1 MNTSDAATPRVVIT
15 GFGVFSPIGI
25 GRDEFQ
31 RAVLGGESG
40 VGVIELMDY
49 SGMPGNVA
57 AEVPTFTLA
66 TARKEFL
73 KPQRKS
79 VKVMCRAIQLGVASA
94 MLALE
99 DSSLDPETIDHSR
112 LGVEFGADQMFSHPE
127 SLFRAASMAAE
138 GDDHVFKLA
147 RWGETGI
154 QGMEPLW
161 LLKYLPNMPAC
172 HIGIAADARG
182 PNNSL
187 TQAEASGNLAIGEA
201 YRLMTRGSADIMIT
215 GSTSSRLHPIKC
227 VHAAMWEE
235 LAEETGDPATWYRPF
250 DLRRSGQVIGE
261 GACSLILETE
271 VHARARGA
279 KVFGTILGAGSSCV
293 ADRPGTPNQRLA
305 IANALRAAL
314 VDASI
319 QPGDVGH
326 IHAHGLGT
334 RQADIQEAAAIRDV
348 FGDAAD
354 HIPVTAMK
362 SAMGNSGAGGGTLEL
377 AASLLALE
385 KGVVPRTL
393 NYEQPDPEC
402 PIDVV
407 HGEPRQVSN
416 SIVVNI
422 SATSNGQASVLIAS
436 AQSQSA

>member
-1 MNTSDAATPRVVIT
+1 MNTSDAVVPRVVIT
-15 GFGVFSPIGI
+15 GLGVFSPIGI

-31 RAVLGGESG
+31 QAVLAGESG
-40 VGVIELMDY
+40 VGVLELMDY
-49 SGMPGNVA
+49 SGLPGNVG

-99 DSSLDPETIDHSR
+99 DSLLDPETIDHGR

-127 SLFRAASMAAE
+127 ALFPAASMAAE
-138 GDDHVFKLA
+138 GDDHVFKLE

-154 QGMEPLW
+154 RGMEPLW

-201 YRLMTRGSADIMIT
+201 FRLITRGSADIMIS
-215 GSTSSRLHPIKC
+215 GSTGSRLHPIKC

-235 LAEETGDPATWYRPF
+235 LAQENGDPTTWYRPF
-250 DLRRSGQVIGE
+250 DARRSGQVIGE

-271 VHARARGA
+271 AHAKARGA
-279 KVFGTILGAGSSCV
+279 RILGTILGAGSSCV
-293 ADRPGTPNQRLA
+293 ADRPGIPNHRLA
-305 IANALRAAL
+305 IANAIRAAL
-314 VDASI
+314 SDAGI

-334 RQADIQEAAAIRDV
+334 RDSDIEEAAAIRDV
-348 FGDAAD
+348 FGEAAD
-354 HIPVTAMK
+354 IPVTAMK
-362 SAMGNSGAGGGTLEL
+362 SALGNSGAGGGTLEL

-402 PIDVV
+402 QLDVV
-407 HGEPRQVSN
+407 HGEPRHVSN
-416 SIVVNI
+416 PIVVNI
-422 SATSNGQASVLIAS
+422 SATSNGQASVLVAS
-436 AQSQSA
+436 A